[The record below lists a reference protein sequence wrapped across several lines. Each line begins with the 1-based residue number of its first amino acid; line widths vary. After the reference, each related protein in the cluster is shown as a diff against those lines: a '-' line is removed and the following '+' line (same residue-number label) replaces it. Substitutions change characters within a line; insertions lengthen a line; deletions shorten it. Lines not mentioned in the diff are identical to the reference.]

1 MTERYGMP
9 TCRKVRLSLQ
19 PEVQYRALFFEIMDT
34 ILVQLKHRFK
44 SVKDIGFVELL
55 DCKQFRFYNFA
66 NNFPER
72 SFQCLQE
79 MYKFQFEFSRLRS
92 ELQVLYL
99 NSDFRKNSIEELYR
113 YMHENNLYGGFKE
126 VHKLVIL
133 VGSHH
138 IQLHQWSVHF
148 LH

>member
-1 MTERYGMP
+1 MVCLLAEKLRF
-9 TCRKVRLSLQ
+9 SLQ
-19 PEVQYRALFFEIMDT
+19 PEVQYRALFSEIMDT

-55 DCKQFRFYNFA
+55 DCKQYHFYNFA

-79 MYKFQFEFSRLRS
+79 MYKFLFEFFRLRS
-92 ELQVLYL
+92 ELQVLYSHSVFAKTAL
-99 NSDFRKNSIEELYR
+99 KSSIDTCMKMTCMVVLRKCINWLSPY
-113 YMHENNLYGGFKE
+113 
-126 VHKLVIL
+126 
-133 VGSHH
+133 H

>member
-1 MTERYGMP
+1 
-9 TCRKVRLSLQ
+9 
-19 PEVQYRALFFEIMDT
+19 MDT